1 MNAME
6 SRYSPLIKALSETI
20 EKKANHRLSSYG
32 VTASQMHILMALH
45 HSESGVYSLK
55 ELEKMFHVAQA
66 TIVGIV
72 SRLEAKG
79 LVFRFADCNDRRR
92 KSVKLTSR
100 GMELG
105 SQAEKEI
112 EDIGLWLTSDLD
124 TDEKKE
130 FLRLLQKVYKTII

>member
-1 MNAME
+1 MIAME
-6 SRYSPLIKALSETI
+6 SKYSPLIKAVSETV
-20 EKKANHRLSSYG
+20 EKKANNKLSAYG

-45 HSESGVYSLK
+45 HSATGIYSLK
-55 ELEKMFHVAQA
+55 ELEQMFHVAQA

-79 LVFRFADCNDRRR
+79 LVFRFSDHHDKRR
-92 KSVKLTSR
+92 KQVKLTSR
-100 GMELG
+100 GTELE
-105 SQAEKEI
+105 SQAEKEF
-112 EDIGLWLTSDLD
+112 ENIGIWLTSNLN